1 MDHPRQGDSVAGVRS
16 LIVRV
21 ARWQNIAG
29 SRSSAG
35 VRPASGLLGR
45 LALASGQR
53 WRKLVGLSDTET
65 ELTGQ
70 GRSCAPA
77 CCRSQ
82 RHTRDLCA

>member
-35 VRPASGLLGR
+35 VRPDRAHRPRTFVRPCLLSF
-45 LALASGQR
+45 A
-53 WRKLVGLSDTET
+53 ET
-65 ELTGQ
+65 Y
-70 GRSCAPA
+70 
-77 CCRSQ
+77 
-82 RHTRDLCA
+82 